1 MKGEKQSKVKVLQN
15 KVSALTNVI
24 RKLIEEIN
32 DLKSLSQGTLTAFQL
47 HIGKDEW
54 EKLVEELYDKDKRN
68 VEQQLEERG

>member
-15 KVSALTNVI
+15 KVAALTNVI

-32 DLKSLSQGTLTAFQL
+32 DIKSLSQGTLTAFQL

-68 VEQQLEERG
+68 VEQQLEKGD

>member
-1 MKGEKQSKVKVLQN
+1 MKGQKQSNVKVLQN

-32 DLKSLSQGTLTAFQL
+32 ELKSLSQGTLTAFQL

-54 EKLVEELYDKDKRN
+54 EKLVEELYNKDKRKD
-68 VEQQLEERG
+68 VE